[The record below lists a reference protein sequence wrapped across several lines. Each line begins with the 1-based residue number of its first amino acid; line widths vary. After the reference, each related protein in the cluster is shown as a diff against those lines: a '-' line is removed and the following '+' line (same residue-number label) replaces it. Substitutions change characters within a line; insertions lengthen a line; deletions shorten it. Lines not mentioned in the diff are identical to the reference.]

1 MALET
6 TFDTTVVM
14 VDDDDEDVLMLRT
27 AARRT
32 GHEIRIL
39 HLAGGSALLEA
50 VDQST
55 LPERCVVL
63 LDLNM
68 PTMDGFT
75 VLERLRLRPRGEL
88 LPVVVYTTT
97 SDQVQV
103 NRAYASGANAFL
115 TKPSSLGETTTV
127 MNAVIA
133 HWLGHGRVPLTPRDD
148 RAPRDDKAPRDGKTT
163 SGEHA

>member
-1 MALET
+1 MAPEIP
-6 TFDTTVVM
+6 FDTTVVM

-32 GHEIRIL
+32 GHEIRIM
-39 HLAGGSALLEA
+39 HLTGGPALLDA

-103 NRAYASGANAFL
+103 DRAYASGANAFL

-133 HWLGHGRVPLTPRDD
+133 HWLAHGRVPLTPREEKKPGHDQV
-148 RAPRDDKAPRDGKTT
+148 PRERGA
-163 SGEHA
+163 

>member
-1 MALET
+1 MAPDT
-6 TFDTTVVM
+6 PYDTTVVM

-27 AARRT
+27 AARRG
-32 GHEIRIL
+32 GHEVRIV
-39 HLAGGSALLEA
+39 HLLGGPALLDA
-50 VDQST
+50 VDQAI

-75 VLERLRLRPRGEL
+75 VLERLRRRPRGEL
-88 LPVVVYTTT
+88 LPVVVYTTA

-103 NRAYASGANAFL
+103 DRAYASGANAFL

-127 MNAVIA
+127 MNAVIT
-133 HWLGHGRVPLTPRDD
+133 HWLAHGRVPSSQREEN
-148 RAPRDDKAPRDGKTT
+148 A
-163 SGEHA
+163 

>member
-1 MALET
+1 MIADQY
-6 TFDTTVVM
+6 FPTTVVM
-14 VDDDDEDVLMLRT
+14 VDDDEEDVLMLRS
-27 AARRT
+27 AARRA
-32 GHEIRIL
+32 GHEVRIV
-39 HLAGGSALLEA
+39 HYDGGQALLHA
-50 VDQST
+50 FDSAT

-75 VLERLRLRPRGEL
+75 VLERLRRRPQGEL

-103 NRAYASGANAFL
+103 DRAYASGANAFL

-127 MNAVIA
+127 MEAVIT
-133 HWLGHGRVPLTPRDD
+133 HWLAHGRVPQTPR
-148 RAPRDDKAPRDGKTT
+148 PEQT
-163 SGEHA
+163 

>member
-1 MALET
+1 MVPET
-6 TFDTTVVM
+6 PYDTTVVM

-32 GHEIRIL
+32 GHEIRIV
-39 HLAGGSALLEA
+39 HLTGGTALLDA
-50 VDQST
+50 VDAAT

-68 PTMDGFT
+68 PAMDGFT

-103 NRAYASGANAFL
+103 DRAYASGANAFL

-127 MNAVIA
+127 MNTVIS
-133 HWLGHGRVPLTPRDD
+133 HWLAHGRVPL
-148 RAPRDDKAPRDGKTT
+148 APRDEKGSREGSA
-163 SGEHA
+163 